1 MIERFQICKRV
12 ILKMIANDGKG
23 VNYEL
28 NPNDNSA
35 SIIQSP
41 YASGDIFV
49 PRYMNFQN

>member
-1 MIERFQICKRV
+1 
-12 ILKMIANDGKG
+12 MIANDGKG